1 LEREGFVQSAS
12 IVPAEGPFLKFSI
25 SPVRVS
31 SKSPS
36 EKIGLHPSLELLRAV
51 HQHDRDSEPI
61 RPLELLI
68 AVNEDLLE
76 VEIDLL
82 EQGQDHLPGLI
93 AQAAPPSGVHGEQG
107 SGPGQA
113 QPPEGAG
120 VGRRRVALRNP
131 QYITATP
138 TASVTEKPAKLA
150 AAAKAAPAATTVA
163 PSTTRRVP

>member
-1 LEREGFVQSAS
+1 MEGEGFVQSAS

-36 EKIGLHPSLELLRAV
+36 EKIGLHPRLELLRAV
-51 HQHDRDSEPI
+51 HQYDGDPKPI
-61 RPLELLI
+61 RQLELLI
-68 AVNEDLLE
+68 TVYEDLLE
-76 VEIDLL
+76 VEILL
-82 EQGQDHLPGLI
+82 PEQSQDHLPGLI
-93 AQAAPPSGVHGEQG
+93 AQAAPLSGVHGEQG
-107 SGPGQA
+107 SGHSQG

-120 VGRRRVALRNP
+120 RRRVAVRKP
-131 QYITATP
+131 QYIRATP
-138 TASVTEKPAKLA
+138 AARVAENPAKLA